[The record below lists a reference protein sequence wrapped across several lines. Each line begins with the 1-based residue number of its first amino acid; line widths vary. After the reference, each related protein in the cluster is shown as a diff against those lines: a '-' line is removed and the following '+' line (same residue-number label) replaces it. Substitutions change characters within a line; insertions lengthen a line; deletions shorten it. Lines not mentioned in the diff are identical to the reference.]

1 MNVILASK
9 SKRRERLLK
18 KLGLNFKIIDS
29 KLDES
34 NIKFKRP
41 HLYCQKLA
49 NMKANLVLEKN
60 PDSLI
65 IGADTIVYIDNKILE
80 KPSNYKE
87 AFNMLKMLSGKK
99 HSVYTGVSILSK
111 FININ
116 FTDKTKVKFLELTDK
131 EIKRYIDNNNPYDKS
146 GSYGIQ
152 DDSMLFV
159 DYIIGNY
166 ENVIGLPI
174 SKINK
179 QLIKL
184 KIIK

>member
-60 PDSLI
+60 PNSLV
-65 IGADTIVYIDNKILE
+65 IGADTIVYVDNKILE

-87 AFNMLKMLSGKK
+87 AFNMLKMLSGKLRTLEIICLK
-99 HSVYTGVSILSK
+99 TVSLKMGHVEMLSRTLIL
-111 FININ
+111 IC
-116 FTDKTKVKFLELTDK
+116 
-131 EIKRYIDNNNPYDKS
+131 
-146 GSYGIQ
+146 
-152 DDSMLFV
+152 
-159 DYIIGNY
+159 
-166 ENVIGLPI
+166 
-174 SKINK
+174 
-179 QLIKL
+179 
-184 KIIK
+184 